1 MQGCRRTS
9 VRMRVF
15 LRRAFRKVVAHF
27 GHIKLPAL
35 LLLVMLAPFVTEGWL
50 SYDIRSFFYALSL
63 TIKSV
68 LVFLLPFVVFSF
80 VAVSFIRLGGSAW
93 LFAVLLA
100 GMVFLSNITAI
111 FTGYAIGCLVVPMI
125 AMPVSLDGFDG
136 NGLGAMWVFE
146 LMPLCSNMTALL
158 LGIVAGILV
167 NAVKKLPLRDGFCWL
182 ADAAGWGLVHGFVP
196 LLPFFILGFAFKL
209 HADGILSQALL
220 SFGPLLALV
229 ILVQICYLLG
239 YFLLAANF
247 SVQRLLRYIGN
258 ILPVWLTGL
267 GTLSS
272 AAAMPVLIEG
282 TGKNLGNHAM
292 ARTIVPIT
300 INIHTIGSAICLTI
314 LALMILNTF
323 DQPLP
328 SLPVFAVFA
337 FFFALTKFSVA
348 AVPGGVVLVVGPILQ
363 SLLGFSD
370 EMLGLITALYVI
382 FDPFGTATNVSG
394 NGAFAIVFD
403 RLCHSL
409 DLVNIDDTT
418 SSEIDSSS
426 H

>member
-1 MQGCRRTS
+1 MNVLARFDR
-9 VRMRVF
+9 
-15 LRRAFRKVVAHF
+15 
-27 GHIKLPAL
+27 IKLPIL
-35 LLLVMLAPFVTEGWL
+35 LLAVMLAPLVTDGWL
-50 SYDIRSFFYALSL
+50 SYDVRSLFYALSL

-80 VAVSFIRLGGSAW
+80 VAVSFIRLGHSAW

-100 GMVFLSNITAI
+100 GAVFLSNIVAI
-111 FTGYAIGCLVVPMI
+111 FTGYAIGWMIVPVI
-125 AMPVSLDGFDG
+125 AMPISLDSFDG

-146 LMPLCSNMTALL
+146 LQPLCSNMTALL
-158 LGIVAGILV
+158 LGVLIGVLV
-167 NAVKKLPLRDGFCWL
+167 NTLKKQSLRDGFCQL
-182 ADAAGWGLVHGFVP
+182 ADAVGWGLIHGFVP
-196 LLPFFILGFAFKL
+196 LLPLFILGFAFKL
-209 HADGILSQALL
+209 HADGILSQTLL

-229 ILVQICYLLG
+229 VLVQICYLIG

-247 SVQRLLRYIGN
+247 SLHRLVRYLGN

-272 AAAMPVLIEG
+272 VAAMPVLIES

-292 ARTIVPIT
+292 ARTIIPIT
-300 INIHTIGSAICLTI
+300 INIHTVGSAICLTI

-323 DQPLP
+323 NRPLP
-328 SLPVFAVFA
+328 SLPVFAVFG

-348 AVPGGVVLVVGPILQ
+348 AVPGGVVLVAGPVLQ

-370 EMLGLITALYVI
+370 EMLGLITALYMI
-382 FDPFGTATNVSG
+382 FDPFGTAANVSG

-409 DLVNIDDTT
+409 GLIDDTP
-418 SSEIDSSS
+418 SSEIDSSA